1 MGSHIEIYKSSDNQV
16 EIVVQMEN
24 DTVWLN
30 ESQLGLLF
38 NRDRTVI
45 GRHLKNIFKENEL
58 DEKEVCA
65 NFAQTTKHGAIQGK
79 TQTKNTKFYNLDVII
94 SVGYRVKSKQ
104 GTQFRQWATKRLKEL
119 LVQGYTINEKRLAQ
133 KEQEVKVL
141 KNGIQILA
149 RSVGKAIEN
158 QENNTSFL
166 ETFAK
171 GLTLLDD
178 YDHERLDTKGL
189 TKKQAVYPT
198 LADYQLVLKQM
209 LQDFDSEVFGIEKDG
224 GFKSAIAQIE
234 KGFDNQDFYPSLE
247 EKATTLLYLIVK
259 NHAFVDGNKRI
270 AAACFLKFLEQNKML
285 FTNENK
291 PIINNDTLA
300 SLTLFIASSK
310 AEEMETV
317 KKLVISVL
325 NRNK

>member
-1 MGSHIEIYKSSDNQV
+1 MDSQIEIYKASDNQV
-16 EIVVQMEN
+16 EIIVQFES
-24 DTVWLN
+24 DSVWLN
-30 ESQLGLLF
+30 REQMAKLF
-38 NRDRTVI
+38 GRDIKTI
-45 GRHLKNIFKENEL
+45 GKHISNIFNDQEL
-58 DEKEVCA
+58 EHKSVVAKFATTA
-65 NFAQTTKHGAIQGK
+65 NDGK
-79 TQTKNTKFYNLDVII
+79 TYQVEFYNLDVII

-119 LVQGYTINEKRLAQ
+119 LVQGYTLNEKRLEQ
-133 KEQEVKVL
+133 KEQEIKIL

-158 QENNTSFL
+158 QENNASFL

-198 LADYQLVLKQM
+198 LSDYQNVLKSM
-209 LQDFDSEVFGIEKDG
+209 LQDFDSAIFGIEKDG

-234 KGFDNQDFYPSLE
+234 KGFDNQDFYSTLE

-285 FTNENK
+285 YTNENK
-291 PIINNDTLA
+291 PIISNDTLA

>member
-1 MGSHIEIYKSSDNQV
+1 MESQIEIYAANDNSV
-16 EIVVQMEN
+16 EIVVQFES

-30 ESQLGLLF
+30 QEQLVALF
-38 NRDRTVI
+38 QRDQSVI
-45 GRHLKNIFKENEL
+45 SRHIKNIFKEGEL
-58 DEKEVCA
+58 EEKSNMQKMHIA
-65 NFAQTTKHGAIQGK
+65 NSDKPVA
-79 TQTKNTKFYNLDVII
+79 FYNLDVII

-119 LVQGYTINEKRLAQ
+119 LVQGYSLNEKRLAQ
-133 KEQEVKVL
+133 KEQEIKIL

-189 TKKQAVYPT
+189 TKKQAIYPT
-198 LADYQLVLKQM
+198 LSDYQMVLKSM
-209 LQDFDSEVFGIEKDG
+209 LQDFDSDVFGIEKDG

-234 KGFDNQDFYPSLE
+234 KGFDNQDFYPTLE

-285 FTNENK
+285 YTNEYK
-291 PIINNDTLA
+291 LIISNDTLA

>member
-1 MGSHIEIYKSSDNQV
+1 MSSHIEIYKSSDNQV
-16 EIVVQMEN
+16 EIVVQMEK
-24 DTVWLN
+24 DTVWLKREQMAN
-30 ESQLGLLF
+30 LF
-38 NRDRTVI
+38 GRDIKTI
-45 GRHLKNIFKENEL
+45 GKHINNIFSDQEL
-58 DEKEVCA
+58 DHQAVVA
-65 NFAQTTKHGAIQGK
+65 NFATTAKDGK
-79 TQTKNTKFYNLDVII
+79 TYQVEFYNLDVII

-104 GTQFRQWATKRLKEL
+104 GIQFRQWATKRLKEL
-119 LVQGYTINEKRLAQ
+119 LIQGYTINEKRLAQ

-149 RSVGKAIEN
+149 RSVSKAIEN
-158 QENNTSFL
+158 QENNTNFL

-189 TKKQAVYPT
+189 TQKQAVYPT
-198 LADYQLVLKQM
+198 LADYQLLLKQM
-209 LQDFDSEVFGIEKDG
+209 LQDFDSDVFGIEKDG

-270 AAACFLKFLEQNKML
+270 AAACFLKFLEQNNML

-325 NRNK
+325 NRNQ

>member
-1 MGSHIEIYKSSDNQV
+1 MDSQIEIYKASDNQV
-16 EIVVQMEN
+16 EIIVQFES
-24 DTVWLN
+24 DSVWLN
-30 ESQLGLLF
+30 REQMAKLF
-38 NRDRTVI
+38 GRDIKTI
-45 GRHLKNIFKENEL
+45 GKHISNIFNDQEL
-58 DEKEVCA
+58 EHKSVVAKFATTA
-65 NFAQTTKHGAIQGK
+65 NDGK
-79 TQTKNTKFYNLDVII
+79 TYQVEFYNLDVII

-119 LVQGYTINEKRLAQ
+119 LVQGYSINEKRLAQ
-133 KEQEVKVL
+133 KEQEIKIL

-158 QENNTSFL
+158 QENNASFL

-189 TKKQAVYPT
+189 TKKQAIYPT
-198 LADYQLVLKQM
+198 LTDYQMVLKSM
-209 LQDFDSEVFGIEKDG
+209 LQDFDSDVFGIEKDG

-285 FTNENK
+285 YTNENR
-291 PIINNDTLA
+291 PIISNDTLA

>member
-1 MGSHIEIYKSSDNQV
+1 M
-16 EIVVQMEN
+16 
-24 DTVWLN
+24 
-30 ESQLGLLF
+30 
-38 NRDRTVI
+38 
-45 GRHLKNIFKENEL
+45 
-58 DEKEVCA
+58 
-65 NFAQTTKHGAIQGK
+65 
-79 TQTKNTKFYNLDVII
+79 
-94 SVGYRVKSKQ
+94 GYRVKSKQ
-104 GTQFRQWATKRLKEL
+104 GIQFRQWATKRLKEL
-119 LVQGYTINEKRLAQ
+119 LIQGYTINEKRLAQ

-149 RSVGKAIEN
+149 RSVIKAIEN
-158 QENNTSFL
+158 QENNTNFL

-178 YDHERLDTKGL
+178 YDHERLDAKGL

-209 LQDFDSEVFGIEKDG
+209 LQDFDSDIFGIEKDG

-325 NRNK
+325 NRNQ

>member
-24 DTVWLN
+24 DTVWLKREQMAN
-30 ESQLGLLF
+30 LF
-38 NRDRTVI
+38 GRDIKTI
-45 GRHLKNIFKENEL
+45 GKHINNIFSDQEL
-58 DEKEVCA
+58 DHQAVVA
-65 NFAQTTKHGAIQGK
+65 NFATTAKDGK
-79 TQTKNTKFYNLDVII
+79 TYQVEFYNLDVII

-104 GTQFRQWATKRLKEL
+104 GIQFRQWATKRLKEL
-119 LVQGYTINEKRLAQ
+119 LIQGYTINEKRLAQ

-149 RSVGKAIEN
+149 RSVSKAIEN
-158 QENNTSFL
+158 QENNTNFL

-178 YDHERLDTKGL
+178 YDHERLDAKGL
-189 TKKQAVYPT
+189 TQKQAVYPT
-198 LADYQLVLKQM
+198 LADYQLLLKQM
-209 LQDFDSEVFGIEKDG
+209 LQDFDSDVFGIEKDG

-270 AAACFLKFLEQNKML
+270 AAACFLKFLEQNNML

-325 NRNK
+325 NRNQ

>member
-1 MGSHIEIYKSSDNQV
+1 MESQIEIYAANDNSV
-16 EIVVQMEN
+16 EIVVQFES
-24 DTVWLN
+24 DSVWLN
-30 ESQLGLLF
+30 REQMAKLF
-38 NRDRTVI
+38 GRDIKTI
-45 GRHLKNIFKENEL
+45 GKHISNIFNDQEL
-58 DEKEVCA
+58 EHKSVVAKFATTA
-65 NFAQTTKHGAIQGK
+65 NDGK
-79 TQTKNTKFYNLDVII
+79 TYQVEFYNLDVII

-119 LVQGYTINEKRLAQ
+119 LVQGYSLNEKRLAQ
-133 KEQEVKVL
+133 KEQEIKIL

-189 TKKQAVYPT
+189 TKKQAIYPT
-198 LADYQLVLKQM
+198 LSDYQSVLKSM
-209 LQDFDSEVFGIEKDG
+209 LHDFDSDVFGIEKDG

-285 FTNENK
+285 YTNENK
-291 PIINNDTLA
+291 LIISNDTLA

>member
-1 MGSHIEIYKSSDNQV
+1 MSSHIEIYKSSDNQV
-16 EIVVQMEN
+16 EIVVQIEK
-24 DTVWLN
+24 DTVWLKREQMAN
-30 ESQLGLLF
+30 LF
-38 NRDRTVI
+38 GRDIKTI
-45 GRHLKNIFKENEL
+45 GKHINNIFSDQEL
-58 DEKEVCA
+58 DHQAVVA
-65 NFAQTTKHGAIQGK
+65 NFATTAKDGK
-79 TQTKNTKFYNLDVII
+79 TYQVEFYNLDVII

-104 GTQFRQWATKRLKEL
+104 GIQFRQWATKRLKEL
-119 LVQGYTINEKRLAQ
+119 LIQGYTINEKRLAQ

-149 RSVGKAIEN
+149 RSVSKAIEN
-158 QENNTSFL
+158 QENNTNFL

-189 TKKQAVYPT
+189 TQKQAVYPT

-209 LQDFDSEVFGIEKDG
+209 LQDFDSDVFGIEKDG

-270 AAACFLKFLEQNKML
+270 AAACFLKFLEQNNML

-325 NRNK
+325 NRNQ

>member
-1 MGSHIEIYKSSDNQV
+1 MESQIEIYAANDNSV
-16 EIVVQMEN
+16 EIVVQFED

-30 ESQLGLLF
+30 QEQLVALF
-38 NRDRTVI
+38 QRDQSVI
-45 GRHLKNIFKENEL
+45 SRHIKNIFKEGEL
-58 DEKEVCA
+58 EEKSNMQKMHIA
-65 NFAQTTKHGAIQGK
+65 NSDKPVA
-79 TQTKNTKFYNLDVII
+79 FYNLDVII

-119 LVQGYTINEKRLAQ
+119 LVQGYSINEKRLAQ
-133 KEQEVKVL
+133 KEQEIKIL

-158 QENNTSFL
+158 QENNASFL
-166 ETFAK
+166 EAFAK

-189 TKKQAVYPT
+189 TKKQAIYPT
-198 LADYQLVLKQM
+198 LTDYQMVLKSM
-209 LQDFDSEVFGIEKDG
+209 LQDFDSDVFGIEKDG

-291 PIINNDTLA
+291 PIISNDTLA

>member
-1 MGSHIEIYKSSDNQV
+1 MSSHIEIYKSSDNQV
-16 EIVVQMEN
+16 EIVVQIEK
-24 DTVWLN
+24 DTVWLKREQMAN
-30 ESQLGLLF
+30 LF
-38 NRDRTVI
+38 GRDIKTI
-45 GRHLKNIFKENEL
+45 GKHINNIFSDQEL
-58 DEKEVCA
+58 DHQAVVA
-65 NFAQTTKHGAIQGK
+65 NFATTAKDGK
-79 TQTKNTKFYNLDVII
+79 TYQVEFYNLDVII
-94 SVGYRVKSKQ
+94 SVGYRVKTKQ
-104 GTQFRQWATKRLKEL
+104 GIQFRQWATKRLKEL
-119 LVQGYTINEKRLAQ
+119 LIQGYTINEKRLAQ

-149 RSVGKAIEN
+149 RSVSKAIEN
-158 QENNTSFL
+158 QENNTNFL

-189 TKKQAVYPT
+189 TQKQAVYPT
-198 LADYQLVLKQM
+198 LADYQLLLKQM
-209 LQDFDSEVFGIEKDG
+209 LQDFDSDVFGIEKDG

-270 AAACFLKFLEQNKML
+270 AAACFLKFLEQNNML

-325 NRNK
+325 NRNQ

>member
-16 EIVVQMEN
+16 EIVVQIEK
-24 DTVWLN
+24 DTVWLKREQMAN
-30 ESQLGLLF
+30 LF
-38 NRDRTVI
+38 GRDIKTI
-45 GRHLKNIFKENEL
+45 GKHINNIFSDQEL
-58 DEKEVCA
+58 DHQAVVA
-65 NFAQTTKHGAIQGK
+65 NFATTAKDGK
-79 TQTKNTKFYNLDVII
+79 TYQVEFYNLDVII

-104 GTQFRQWATKRLKEL
+104 GIQFRQWATKRLKEL
-119 LVQGYTINEKRLAQ
+119 LIQGYTINEKRLAQ

-149 RSVGKAIEN
+149 RSVSKAIEN
-158 QENNTSFL
+158 QENNTNFL

-189 TKKQAVYPT
+189 TQKQAVYPT

-209 LQDFDSEVFGIEKDG
+209 LQDFDSDVFGIEKDG

-270 AAACFLKFLEQNKML
+270 AAACFLKFLEQNNML

-325 NRNK
+325 NRNQ

>member
-1 MGSHIEIYKSSDNQV
+1 MSSHIEIYKSSDNQV
-16 EIVVQMEN
+16 EIVVQIDQ
-24 DTVWLN
+24 DTVWLKREQMAN
-30 ESQLGLLF
+30 LF
-38 NRDRTVI
+38 GRDIKTI
-45 GRHLKNIFKENEL
+45 GKHINNIFSDQEL
-58 DEKEVCA
+58 DHQAVVA
-65 NFAQTTKHGAIQGK
+65 NFATTAKDGK
-79 TQTKNTKFYNLDVII
+79 TYQVEFYNLDVII

-104 GTQFRQWATKRLKEL
+104 GIQFRQWATQRLKDFL
-119 LVQGYTINEKRLAQ
+119 IQGYTINEKRLAQ

-149 RSVGKAIEN
+149 RSVSKAIEN
-158 QENNTSFL
+158 QENNTNFL

-189 TKKQAVYPT
+189 TQKQAVYPT

-209 LQDFDSEVFGIEKDG
+209 LQDFDSDVFGIEKDG

-270 AAACFLKFLEQNKML
+270 AAACFLKFLEQNNML

-325 NRNK
+325 NRNQ

>member
-1 MGSHIEIYKSSDNQV
+1 MESQIEIYAANDNSV
-16 EIVVQMEN
+16 EIVVQFES

-30 ESQLGLLF
+30 QEQLVALF
-38 NRDRTVI
+38 QRDQSVI
-45 GRHLKNIFKENEL
+45 SRHIKNIFKEGEL
-58 DEKEVCA
+58 EEKSNMQKMHIA
-65 NFAQTTKHGAIQGK
+65 NSDKPVA
-79 TQTKNTKFYNLDVII
+79 FYNLDVII

-119 LVQGYTINEKRLAQ
+119 LVQGYSINEKRLAQ
-133 KEQEVKVL
+133 KEQEIKIL

-158 QENNTSFL
+158 QENDTSFL

-189 TKKQAVYPT
+189 TKKQAIYPT
-198 LADYQLVLKQM
+198 LTDYQRVLKSM
-209 LQDFDSEVFGIEKDG
+209 LQDFDSDVFGIEKDG

-285 FTNENK
+285 YTNENR
-291 PIINNDTLA
+291 PIISNDTLA

>member
-1 MGSHIEIYKSSDNQV
+1 MSSHIQIYKSSENQV
-16 EIVVQMEN
+16 EILVQIEK
-24 DTVWLN
+24 DTVWLKREQMAN
-30 ESQLGLLF
+30 LF
-38 NRDRTVI
+38 GRDIKTI
-45 GRHLKNIFKENEL
+45 GKHINNIFSDQEL
-58 DEKEVCA
+58 DHQAVVA
-65 NFAQTTKHGAIQGK
+65 NFATTAKDGK
-79 TQTKNTKFYNLDVII
+79 TYQVEFYNLDVII

-104 GTQFRQWATKRLKEL
+104 GIQFRQWATKRLKEL
-119 LVQGYTINEKRLAQ
+119 LIQGYTINEKRLAQ

-149 RSVGKAIEN
+149 RSVSKAIEN
-158 QENNTSFL
+158 QENNTNFL

-189 TKKQAVYPT
+189 TQKQAVYPT

-209 LQDFDSEVFGIEKDG
+209 LQDFDSDVFGIEKDG

-270 AAACFLKFLEQNKML
+270 AAACFLKFLEQNNML

-325 NRNK
+325 NRNQ

>member
-24 DTVWLN
+24 DTVWLKREQMAN
-30 ESQLGLLF
+30 LF
-38 NRDRTVI
+38 GRDIKTI
-45 GRHLKNIFKENEL
+45 GKHINNIFSDQEL
-58 DEKEVCA
+58 DHQAVVA
-65 NFAQTTKHGAIQGK
+65 NFATTAKDGK
-79 TQTKNTKFYNLDVII
+79 TYQVEFYNLDVII

-104 GTQFRQWATKRLKEL
+104 GIQFRQWATKRLKEL
-119 LVQGYTINEKRLAQ
+119 LIQGYTINEKRLAQ

-149 RSVGKAIEN
+149 RSVSKAIEN
-158 QENNTSFL
+158 QENNTNFL

-189 TKKQAVYPT
+189 TQKQAVYPT

-209 LQDFDSEVFGIEKDG
+209 LQDFDSDVFGIEKDG

-270 AAACFLKFLEQNKML
+270 AAACFLKFLEQNNML

-325 NRNK
+325 NRNQ